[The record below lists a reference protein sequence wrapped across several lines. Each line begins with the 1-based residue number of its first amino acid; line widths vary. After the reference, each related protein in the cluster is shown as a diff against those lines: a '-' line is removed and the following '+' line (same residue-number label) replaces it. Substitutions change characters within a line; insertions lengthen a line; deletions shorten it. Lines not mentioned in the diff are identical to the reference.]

1 MALLWFCRY
10 EEALGILEKDYPNG
24 KEAVAY
30 IKAIDLRKFSRY
42 ALVLPRYGRVTSN
55 VVECM
60 NAAFLKLREYAA
72 RRLLFEV
79 WIYVM
84 RSFYERRTT
93 AEGSIDLLTE
103 YAKGRLSEFEREY
116 GRYVTYNADDD
127 NALVQ
132 TNGGVDQ
139 WIVRLHPR
147 LSCSCY
153 EPQEMQWPCIR
164 VMSWCKGKGEDYLPY
179 VDKIYFQKSL
189 LACYSQAIPPV
200 TEQDLVI
207 HITCRAPEVAVHK
220 GRARTVRIPNGGGS
234 SRRHREYMYPVQDE
248 ARLISSQGP
257 LIAISDQ
264 AVGPSTQDD
273 RGKSQRRCG
282 VCREI
287 ESELEGP
294 SSSQG
299 VLDPDASTSIQCSV
313 TIPPALGGVDPTVL
327 SRQLSELLEKVSM
340 PSVPLQVLESQQ
352 KTCED
357 LINRLVEA
365 GGTIAGLAA
374 ELKQK
379 DCEVAALKERLQGS
393 EQKLQREE
401 ARNAW
406 LNKFTSTLTS
416 ELQTLRTEGM
426 KAKLTGKVP
435 DRDWLH
441 EAKQRWRAHPTPENL
456 FRLTEALE
464 EHKDQILVREKMFLK
479 HAKYL
484 TVTIGDEEAPPDI
497 SKAAVVLCRRNDVLY
512 TSAERQEQLDRPFTS
527 FPGWNCAVSS
537 EGGTINVP
545 EQFRGG
551 TVCSICQQLIGPS
564 GAYLIATCPHIFHL
578 ECLVRTMRQGQ
589 VKCPN
594 CRIPFHRDMMRKFY
608 MERIAPLEH
617 AATYFGDPVQLRR
630 RRLILP
636 FLFDCLD
643 RYITMFEGEMPL
655 EHRKEML
662 SIFFKEV
669 DTKFPDSVLD
679 AEDRYPGPYD
689 LRAELKHLLSF
700 YLRREIAD
708 REEIENYM

>member
-30 IKAIDLRKFSRY
+30 IKAIDPRKFSRY

-55 VVECM
+55 AVEC
-60 NAAFLKLREYAA
+60 
-72 RRLLFEV
+72 
-79 WIYVM
+79 
-84 RSFYERRTT
+84 
-93 AEGSIDLLTE
+93 
-103 YAKGRLSEFEREY
+103 RLSEFEREY

-139 WIVRLHPR
+139 WIVRRHPR

-153 EPQEMQWPCIR
+153 EPQEMQWPCIH
-164 VMSWCKGKGEDYLPY
+164 VMSWCKGKEEDYLPY
-179 VDKIYFQKSL
+179 VDRIYFQKSL

-207 HITCRAPEVAVHK
+207 HITCRAPEATVRR

-257 LIAISDQ
+257 LTAISDQ
-264 AVGPSTQDD
+264 AAGPLTQDG

-282 VCREI
+282 VY
-287 ESELEGP
+287 
-294 SSSQG
+294 
-299 VLDPDASTSIQCSV
+299 ASTPIQRSV
-313 TIPPALGGVDPTVL
+313 PIPPVLGGVDPTVL
-327 SRQLSELLEKVSM
+327 SRQLSELLEKVSA

-357 LINRLVEA
+357 LTNRLMEA

-401 ARNAW
+401 TRNAW
-406 LNKFTSTLTS
+406 LNEFTGTLTS
-416 ELQTLRTEGM
+416 ELQTLCIEGT

-441 EAKQRWRAHPTPENL
+441 EAKQRWRAHPTHENL

-464 EHKDQILVREKMFLK
+464 EHEDQILVREKMFLK

-484 TVTIGDEEAPPDI
+484 TVTVGDEEAPPDI
-497 SKAAVVLCRRNDVLY
+497 SKAAVVLWRRNDVLY
-512 TSAERQEQLDRPFTS
+512 TSAERQEQPDRPFTS

-545 EQFRGG
+545 EQFRGEQ
-551 TVCSICQQLIGPS
+551 C
-564 GAYLIATCPHIFHL
+564 A
-578 ECLVRTMRQGQ
+578 
-589 VKCPN
+589 
-594 CRIPFHRDMMRKFY
+594 
-608 MERIAPLEH
+608 
-617 AATYFGDPVQLRR
+617 
-630 RRLILP
+630 
-636 FLFDCLD
+636 LFVN
-643 RYITMFEGEMPL
+643 
-655 EHRKEML
+655 
-662 SIFFKEV
+662 S
-669 DTKFPDSVLD
+669 
-679 AEDRYPGPYD
+679 
-689 LRAELKHLLSF
+689 
-700 YLRREIAD
+700 
-708 REEIENYM
+708 

>member
-30 IKAIDLRKFSRY
+30 IKAIDPRKFSRY

-55 VVECM
+55 AVECM

-93 AEGSIDLLTE
+93 TEGSIDLLTE

-139 WIVRLHPR
+139 WIVRRHPR

-153 EPQEMQWPCIR
+153 EPQEMQWPCIH

-179 VDKIYFQKSL
+179 VDRIYCQKSL

-207 HITCRAPEVAVHK
+207 HITCRAPEAAVRR

-257 LIAISDQ
+257 LTAISDQ
-264 AVGPSTQDD
+264 AAGPSTQDG
-273 RGKSQRRCG
+273 RGKSQRSVNRVHVDPIIRVDLDPGRPLMQNERCFARNAMSG
-282 VCREI
+282 GLYAKWKMTKRVI
-287 ESELEGP
+287 AESELEGP
-294 SSSQG
+294 SSSQR
-299 VLDPDASTSIQCSV
+299 VINPDASTPIQRSV
-313 TIPPALGGVDPTVL
+313 PISPVLGGVDPTVL
-327 SRQLSELLEKVSM
+327 SRQLSKLLEKVSA

-357 LINRLVEA
+357 LTNRLVEA

-406 LNKFTSTLTS
+406 LNEFTGTLTS
-416 ELQTLRTEGM
+416 ELQTLCTEGT

-464 EHKDQILVREKMFLK
+464 EHEDQILVREKMFLK

-484 TVTIGDEEAPPDI
+484 TVTVGDEEAPPDI
-497 SKAAVVLCRRNDVLY
+497 SKAAVVLCRKNDVLY
-512 TSAERQEQLDRPFTS
+512 TSVERQEQLDRPFTS

-545 EQFRGG
+545 EQFRGEQ
-551 TVCSICQQLIGPS
+551 C
-564 GAYLIATCPHIFHL
+564 A
-578 ECLVRTMRQGQ
+578 
-589 VKCPN
+589 
-594 CRIPFHRDMMRKFY
+594 
-608 MERIAPLEH
+608 
-617 AATYFGDPVQLRR
+617 
-630 RRLILP
+630 
-636 FLFDCLD
+636 LFVN
-643 RYITMFEGEMPL
+643 
-655 EHRKEML
+655 
-662 SIFFKEV
+662 S
-669 DTKFPDSVLD
+669 
-679 AEDRYPGPYD
+679 
-689 LRAELKHLLSF
+689 
-700 YLRREIAD
+700 
-708 REEIENYM
+708 

>member
-30 IKAIDLRKFSRY
+30 IKAIDPRKFSQY

-55 VVECM
+55 AVECM

-116 GRYVTYNADDD
+116 ERYVTYNADDD

-139 WIVRLHPR
+139 WIVRRHPR

-153 EPQEMQWPCIR
+153 EPQEMQWPCIH

-179 VDKIYFQKSL
+179 VDRIYFQKSL

-207 HITCRAPEVAVHK
+207 HITCRAPEAAVRR

-257 LIAISDQ
+257 LTAISDQ
-264 AVGPSTQDD
+264 AAGPSTQDG
-273 RGKSQRRCG
+273 RGKSQHKR
-282 VCREI
+282 VI
-287 ESELEGP
+287 AESELEGP
-294 SSSQG
+294 SSSQR
-299 VLDPDASTSIQCSV
+299 VIDPDASTPIQRS
-313 TIPPALGGVDPTVL
+313 
-327 SRQLSELLEKVSM
+327 
-340 PSVPLQVLESQQ
+340 VLESQQ

-357 LINRLVEA
+357 LTNRLVEA
-365 GGTIAGLAA
+365 GGTIVGLAA

-406 LNKFTSTLTS
+406 LNEFTGTLMS
-416 ELQTLRTEGM
+416 ELQTLRTEGT
-426 KAKLTGKVP
+426 KAKLIGKVP

-456 FRLTEALE
+456 FHLTEALE
-464 EHKDQILVREKMFLK
+464 EHEDQILVREKMFLK
-479 HAKYL
+479 HVKYL
-484 TVTIGDEEAPPDI
+484 TVTVGDEEAPQDI

-545 EQFRGG
+545 E
-551 TVCSICQQLIGPS
+551 
-564 GAYLIATCPHIFHL
+564 
-578 ECLVRTMRQGQ
+578 
-589 VKCPN
+589 
-594 CRIPFHRDMMRKFY
+594 
-608 MERIAPLEH
+608 
-617 AATYFGDPVQLRR
+617 
-630 RRLILP
+630 
-636 FLFDCLD
+636 
-643 RYITMFEGEMPL
+643 
-655 EHRKEML
+655 
-662 SIFFKEV
+662 
-669 DTKFPDSVLD
+669 
-679 AEDRYPGPYD
+679 
-689 LRAELKHLLSF
+689 
-700 YLRREIAD
+700 
-708 REEIENYM
+708 

>member
-30 IKAIDLRKFSRY
+30 IKAIDPRKFSRY

-55 VVECM
+55 AVECM

-103 YAKGRLSEFEREY
+103 YTKGRLSEFEREY

-139 WIVRLHPR
+139 WIVRRHPR

-153 EPQEMQWPCIR
+153 EPQEMQWPCI
-164 VMSWCKGKGEDYLPY
+164 
-179 VDKIYFQKSL
+179 
-189 LACYSQAIPPV
+189 
-200 TEQDLVI
+200 
-207 HITCRAPEVAVHK
+207 H
-220 GRARTVRIPNGGGS
+220 
-234 SRRHREYMYPVQDE
+234 DE
-248 ARLISSQGP
+248 ARLISSQVT
-257 LIAISDQ
+257 AISDQ
-264 AVGPSTQDD
+264 AAGPRHKMVEASHNAGVVFVGREHESCPCGPDYPGLSGRLPGST
-273 RGKSQRRCG
+273 RVNLLCEMKMLRAKRYVRRR
-282 VCREI
+282 VI
-287 ESELEGP
+287 VESELEGP
-294 SSSQG
+294 SSSQR
-299 VLDPDASTSIQCSV
+299 VIDPDASTPIQRSMP
-313 TIPPALGGVDPTVL
+313 IPPVLGGVDPTVL
-327 SRQLSELLEKVSM
+327 SRQLSELLEKVSV

-357 LINRLVEA
+357 LTNRLVEA
-365 GGTIAGLAA
+365 RGTIAGLAA

-406 LNKFTSTLTS
+406 LNEFMGTLTS
-416 ELQTLRTEGM
+416 ELQTLRTEGT

-464 EHKDQILVREKMFLK
+464 EHEDQILVREKMFLK

-484 TVTIGDEEAPPDI
+484 TVTVGDEEAPPDI

-512 TSAERQEQLDRPFTS
+512 TSVERQEQLDRPFTS

-545 EQFRGG
+545 EQLGG
-551 TVCSICQQLIGPS
+551 TMCSICQQLIGPS

-578 ECLVRTMRQGQ
+578 ECLVRTM
-589 VKCPN
+589 C
-594 CRIPFHRDMMRKFY
+594 
-608 MERIAPLEH
+608 
-617 AATYFGDPVQLRR
+617 
-630 RRLILP
+630 
-636 FLFDCLD
+636 
-643 RYITMFEGEMPL
+643 
-655 EHRKEML
+655 
-662 SIFFKEV
+662 
-669 DTKFPDSVLD
+669 
-679 AEDRYPGPYD
+679 
-689 LRAELKHLLSF
+689 
-700 YLRREIAD
+700 
-708 REEIENYM
+708 

>member
-1 MALLWFCRY
+1 MSVAREMLSV
-10 EEALGILEKDYPNG
+10 
-24 KEAVAY
+24 AVCGNLA
-30 IKAIDLRKFSRY
+30 
-42 ALVLPRYGRVTSN
+42 
-55 VVECM
+55 
-60 NAAFLKLREYAA
+60 
-72 RRLLFEV
+72 
-79 WIYVM
+79 
-84 RSFYERRTT
+84 ERR
-93 AEGSIDLLTE
+93 
-103 YAKGRLSEFEREY
+103 
-116 GRYVTYNADDD
+116 
-127 NALVQ
+127 
-132 TNGGVDQ
+132 
-139 WIVRLHPR
+139 
-147 LSCSCY
+147 
-153 EPQEMQWPCIR
+153 
-164 VMSWCKGKGEDYLPY
+164 
-179 VDKIYFQKSL
+179 
-189 LACYSQAIPPV
+189 
-200 TEQDLVI
+200 VI
-207 HITCRAPEVAVHK
+207 A
-220 GRARTVRIPNGGGS
+220 
-234 SRRHREYMYPVQDE
+234 
-248 ARLISSQGP
+248 
-257 LIAISDQ
+257 
-264 AVGPSTQDD
+264 
-273 RGKSQRRCG
+273 
-282 VCREI
+282 

-299 VLDPDASTSIQCSV
+299 VLDPDASTPIQHSV
-313 TIPPALGGVDPTVL
+313 TIPP
-327 SRQLSELLEKVSM
+327 
-340 PSVPLQVLESQQ
+340 

-357 LINRLVEA
+357 LTNRLVEA

-406 LNKFTSTLTS
+406 LNEFTGTLTS
-416 ELQTLRTEGM
+416 ELQTLHTEGT

-464 EHKDQILVREKMFLK
+464 EHEDQILVREKMFLK
-479 HAKYL
+479 HTKYL

-527 FPGWNCAVSS
+527 FPG
-537 EGGTINVP
+537 
-545 EQFRGG
+545 
-551 TVCSICQQLIGPS
+551 PS
-564 GAYLIATCPHIFHL
+564 GAYLIATRTHIFHL

-594 CRIPFHRDMMRKFY
+594 CHIPFHRDMMRKFY

-662 SIFFKEV
+662 SVFFKEV

-708 REEIENYM
+708 REEIADYMQQVGSHFMRRTWPPECWNSRVIERNLAVVHGIPFHDLG

>member
-1 MALLWFCRY
+1 MALLWFCKY
-10 EEALGILEKDYPNG
+10 EETLEILEKDYPNG

-30 IKAIDLRKFSRY
+30 IKAIDPRKFSRY
-42 ALVLPRYGRVTSN
+42 TLVLPRYGRVTSN
-55 VVECM
+55 AVECM

-84 RSFYERRTT
+84 RSFYERWTT
-93 AEGSIDLLTE
+93 IEGSIDLLTE
-103 YAKGRLSEFEREY
+103 YAKGRLSEFKREY

-139 WIVRLHPR
+139 WIVRRHPR

-153 EPQEMQWPCIR
+153 EPQEMHWPCIH
-164 VMSWCKGKGEDYLPY
+164 VMSWYKGKGEDYLPY
-179 VDKIYFQKSL
+179 VDRIYFQKSL
-189 LACYSQAIPPV
+189 LACYSQAIPPI

-207 HITCRAPEVAVHK
+207 HITCRAPEAVVRR
-220 GRARTVRIPNGGGS
+220 GRPRTVRIPNGGGS
-234 SRRHREYMYPVQDE
+234 SRRHKEYMYPVQDE

-264 AVGPSTQDD
+264 VAGPLTQDG
-273 RGKSQRRCG
+273 RGKSQRRTTR
-282 VCREI
+282 VD
-287 ESELEGP
+287 
-294 SSSQG
+294 
-299 VLDPDASTSIQCSV
+299 LDPGRPLMRNGRCFARNAMCDGLSAKWKMTKCKTLCVSREPLCAAVCENPAEGWKIFKCEMQLDSCETQCVSRET
-313 TIPPALGGVDPTVL
+313 TIPPVLGGVDPTVL
-327 SRQLSELLEKVSM
+327 SRQLSELLETVSA

-357 LINRLVEA
+357 LTIRLVEA

-406 LNKFTSTLTS
+406 LNEFTGTLTS
-416 ELQTLRTEGM
+416 ELQTLRIEGT
-426 KAKLTGKVP
+426 KAKLTGKVL

-441 EAKQRWRAHPTPENL
+441 EDKQRWRAHPTPENL

-464 EHKDQILVREKMFLK
+464 EHEDQILVREKMFLK

-484 TVTIGDEEAPPDI
+484 TVTVGDEEAPPDI

-512 TSAERQEQLDRPFTS
+512 TSAERQEQLDRPFTN
-527 FPGWNCAVSS
+527 FPGWNCAVSF
-537 EGGTINVP
+537 EDGTINVP
-545 EQFRGG
+545 EQFKGG

-578 ECLVRTMRQGQ
+578 ECLVRTMR
-589 VKCPN
+589 
-594 CRIPFHRDMMRKFY
+594 
-608 MERIAPLEH
+608 
-617 AATYFGDPVQLRR
+617 
-630 RRLILP
+630 
-636 FLFDCLD
+636 
-643 RYITMFEGEMPL
+643 
-655 EHRKEML
+655 
-662 SIFFKEV
+662 
-669 DTKFPDSVLD
+669 
-679 AEDRYPGPYD
+679 
-689 LRAELKHLLSF
+689 
-700 YLRREIAD
+700 
-708 REEIENYM
+708 

>member
-1 MALLWFCRY
+1 MSVARETLSV
-10 EEALGILEKDYPNG
+10 
-24 KEAVAY
+24 AVCGNLA
-30 IKAIDLRKFSRY
+30 
-42 ALVLPRYGRVTSN
+42 
-55 VVECM
+55 
-60 NAAFLKLREYAA
+60 
-72 RRLLFEV
+72 
-79 WIYVM
+79 
-84 RSFYERRTT
+84 ERR
-93 AEGSIDLLTE
+93 
-103 YAKGRLSEFEREY
+103 
-116 GRYVTYNADDD
+116 
-127 NALVQ
+127 
-132 TNGGVDQ
+132 
-139 WIVRLHPR
+139 
-147 LSCSCY
+147 
-153 EPQEMQWPCIR
+153 
-164 VMSWCKGKGEDYLPY
+164 
-179 VDKIYFQKSL
+179 
-189 LACYSQAIPPV
+189 
-200 TEQDLVI
+200 VI
-207 HITCRAPEVAVHK
+207 A
-220 GRARTVRIPNGGGS
+220 
-234 SRRHREYMYPVQDE
+234 
-248 ARLISSQGP
+248 
-257 LIAISDQ
+257 
-264 AVGPSTQDD
+264 
-273 RGKSQRRCG
+273 
-282 VCREI
+282 

-294 SSSQG
+294 SSSQR
-299 VLDPDASTSIQCSV
+299 VLDPDASTPIQRSV
-313 TIPPALGGVDPTVL
+313 PIPPVLGGVDPTVL
-327 SRQLSELLEKVSM
+327 SRQLSELLEKVSA

-357 LINRLVEA
+357 LTNRLVEA

-406 LNKFTSTLTS
+406 LNEFTGTLTS
-416 ELQTLRTEGM
+416 ELQTLHTEGT
-426 KAKLTGKVP
+426 KAKLIGKVP

-441 EAKQRWRAHPTPENL
+441 EAKQWWRAHPTPENL

-464 EHKDQILVREKMFLK
+464 EHEDQILVREKMFLK

-527 FPGWNCAVSS
+527 FPGWNCVVSS

-564 GAYLIATCPHIFHL
+564 RAYLIATCPHIFHL

-594 CRIPFHRDMMRKFY
+594 CRIPFYRDMMWKFY

-630 RRLILP
+630 SRLILP

-662 SIFFKEV
+662 SVFFKEV

-679 AEDRYPGPYD
+679 AEDRYPSPYD

-708 REEIENYM
+708 HEEIADYMQQVGSHFMRRT

>member
-1 MALLWFCRY
+1 
-10 EEALGILEKDYPNG
+10 
-24 KEAVAY
+24 
-30 IKAIDLRKFSRY
+30 
-42 ALVLPRYGRVTSN
+42 
-55 VVECM
+55 M

-72 RRLLFEV
+72 KRLLFEV

-139 WIVRLHPR
+139 WIVRRHPR

-153 EPQEMQWPCIR
+153 EPQEMQWPCIH

-179 VDKIYFQKSL
+179 VDRIYFQKSL
-189 LACYSQAIPPV
+189 LACYSQAIPPI

-207 HITCRAPEVAVHK
+207 HITCRAPEAANRR

-234 SRRHREYMYPVQDE
+234 SRRHREYMYLVQDE

-257 LIAISDQ
+257 LTAISDQ
-264 AVGPSTQDD
+264 AVGPSTQD
-273 RGKSQRRCG
+273 
-282 VCREI
+282 
-287 ESELEGP
+287 
-294 SSSQG
+294 
-299 VLDPDASTSIQCSV
+299 
-313 TIPPALGGVDPTVL
+313 
-327 SRQLSELLEKVSM
+327 
-340 PSVPLQVLESQQ
+340 
-352 KTCED
+352 
-357 LINRLVEA
+357 
-365 GGTIAGLAA
+365 
-374 ELKQK
+374 
-379 DCEVAALKERLQGS
+379 
-393 EQKLQREE
+393 
-401 ARNAW
+401 
-406 LNKFTSTLTS
+406 
-416 ELQTLRTEGM
+416 
-426 KAKLTGKVP
+426 
-435 DRDWLH
+435 
-441 EAKQRWRAHPTPENL
+441 
-456 FRLTEALE
+456 
-464 EHKDQILVREKMFLK
+464 
-479 HAKYL
+479 
-484 TVTIGDEEAPPDI
+484 
-497 SKAAVVLCRRNDVLY
+497 
-512 TSAERQEQLDRPFTS
+512 
-527 FPGWNCAVSS
+527 VSS
-537 EGGTINVP
+537 EGDTINLP

-551 TVCSICQQLIGPS
+551 IVCSICQQLKGPS

-630 RRLILP
+630 SRLILP

-643 RYITMFEGEMPL
+643 RYIIMFEGEMPL

-662 SIFFKEV
+662 SVYFKEV
-669 DTKFPDSVLD
+669 DTKFPDLVLD

-700 YLRREIAD
+700 YLRREIGD
-708 REEIENYM
+708 REEIADYMQ